1 MGYERDYCHRMNP
14 PIRSA
19 ADSSLVTRGEQ
30 RAILTVTCSAA
41 FLFFNSFGSIGVAL
55 PTMQKQFG
63 SSLAAIQWVSL
74 MGIVTVSSLSL
85 CFGRAGGIFGQ
96 RRIYK
101 SGVALYAIGAGFG
114 AVANSFSTL
123 LSARLVM
130 AVGLAMAVPMSTA
143 ILATA
148 FESKSR
154 GRALGTFA
162 SAIAVGRMTGPT
174 IGGVLL
180 ELGGWPWIFWMNFI
194 IGSAVTIAVAKI
206 FPGSGEQRQEPFDVW
221 GSLLLLLSYPA
232 LLLGLTFAPSAG
244 WTSSFVAGCFI
255 VALIG
260 LPIFVWVE
268 LHAKKP
274 LIEMAMFKRKLLAAA
289 VGAAVLSN
297 VTHYPL
303 GLCAPLYLQNVLGA
317 SAVITGL
324 VLAILPFS
332 TALASWVSGRLA
344 DRFDA
349 GLIACLGL
357 LFIFGG
363 IVYYSGLET
372 DRNLLYVIGALAA
385 VGTGLG
391 IFTPA
396 NQKVAFASVQQDD
409 YGVLAAILSSF
420 GTAAGTVGTTMAVA
434 LMELRGG
441 QRLWAEPTL
450 FASAQQ
456 FAFSCLAPIGLLAL
470 LIACLSRDAGSHR

>member
-1 MGYERDYCHRMNP
+1 MNSP
-14 PIRSA
+14 LRSA
-19 ADSSLVTRGEQ
+19 ASSLVTRREQ

-55 PTMQKQFG
+55 PTMQKQFD

-74 MGIVTVSSLSL
+74 MGVVTVSSLSL
-85 CFGRAGGIFGQ
+85 CFGRAGSIFGQ
-96 RRIYK
+96 KRVYK
-101 SGVALYAIGAGFG
+101 AGVALYALGAGLG
-114 AVANSFSTL
+114 AIANSFSTL
-123 LSARLVM
+123 LSARVVM
-130 AVGLAMAVPMSTA
+130 AIGLAMAVPMSTA

-148 FESKSR
+148 FEPKSR

-174 IGGVLL
+174 VGGFLL

-194 IGSAVTIAVAKI
+194 IGSGVTLAVAKI
-206 FPGSGEQRQEPFDVW
+206 FGGPGEQRQEPFDVW

-232 LLLGLTFAPSAG
+232 LLLGLTFAPTAG

-260 LPIFVWVE
+260 LPIFVWIE
-268 LHAKKP
+268 LRTKKP
-274 LIEMAMFKRKLLAAA
+274 LIEMAIFKHKVLAAA
-289 VGAAVLSN
+289 VAAAVLCN
-297 VTHYPL
+297 ITHYPV

-324 VLAILPFS
+324 VLAVLPLS
-332 TALASWVSGRLA
+332 TALASWISGRLA
-344 DRFDA
+344 DRLDA
-349 GLIACLGL
+349 ALIACVGL
-357 LFIFGG
+357 LFIFAG
-363 IVYYSGLET
+363 IVYYSRLET
-372 DRNLLYVIGALAA
+372 DRNLVYIIGALAV

-391 IFTPA
+391 IFTPS
-396 NQKVAFASVQQDD
+396 NQKVAFASVEQDD

-420 GTAAGTVGTTMAVA
+420 GTAAGTIGTTMAVA

-441 QRLWAEPTL
+441 QRLWAEPL
-450 FASAQQ
+450 VFASAQH
-456 FAFSCLAPIGLLAL
+456 FAFACLAPIGFLAL
-470 LIACLSRDAGSHR
+470 LIAYLSRGADSHR

>member
-1 MGYERDYCHRMNP
+1 MNP

-19 ADSSLVTRGEQ
+19 ADLSFVTQGGQ
-30 RAILTVTCSAA
+30 RAILIVTCSAA
-41 FLFFNSFGSIGVAL
+41 FLFFNSFGGIGVAL

-74 MGIVTVSSLSL
+74 MGTVTVSSLSL
-85 CFGRAGGIFGQ
+85 CFGRAGAIFGQ
-96 RRIYK
+96 KRIYK
-101 SGVALYAIGAGFG
+101 SGVALYALGAGFG
-114 AVANSFSTL
+114 AVSNSFSTL
-123 LSARLVM
+123 LLARLVM
-130 AVGLAMAVPMSTA
+130 AIGLAMAVPMSTA

-148 FESKSR
+148 FEPKSR

-174 IGGVLL
+174 IGGFLL
-180 ELGGWPWIFWMNFI
+180 ELGGWQWIFWMNFI
-194 IGSAVTIAVAKI
+194 IGSAVTIAVATI
-206 FPGSGEQRQEPFDVW
+206 FRGSGERRQEPFDVW
-221 GSLLLLLSYPA
+221 GSLMLLLTYPA

-244 WTSSFVAGCFI
+244 WTSFFVAGCFV
-255 VALIG
+255 VALVG
-260 LPIFVWVE
+260 LPIFVWIE
-268 LHAKKP
+268 SSTKKP
-274 LIEMAMFKRKLLAAA
+274 LIEMAMFKRKVLAGA
-289 VGAAVLSN
+289 VGALVLCN
-297 VTHYPL
+297 IIHYPV

-324 VLAILPFS
+324 VLAVLPLS

-349 GLIACLGL
+349 ALIACLGL

-372 DRNLLYVIGALAA
+372 DRNLVYVIGALAV

-409 YGVLAAILSSF
+409 YAVLAAMLSSF
-420 GTAAGTVGTTMAVA
+420 GTAAGTIGTTMAVA
-434 LMELRGG
+434 LMEVRGG

-450 FASAQQ
+450 FANAQH

-470 LIACLSRDAGSHR
+470 LIAYISRGAGADR

>member
-1 MGYERDYCHRMNP
+1 MNS

-19 ADSSLVTRGEQ
+19 ASSLVTRAEQ

-74 MGIVTVSSLSL
+74 MGTVAVSSLSL
-85 CFGRAGGIFGQ
+85 CFGRAGSILGQ
-96 RRIYK
+96 KRIYK
-101 SGVALYAIGAGFG
+101 TGVALYTIGAGFG
-114 AVANSFSTL
+114 ALANSFAAL
-123 LSARLVM
+123 LSARVVM
-130 AVGLAMAVPMSTA
+130 AIGLAMAVPMSTA

-148 FESKSR
+148 FEPKSR

-162 SAIAVGRMTGPT
+162 SAVAVGRMTGPT
-174 IGGVLL
+174 IGGFLL
-180 ELGGWPWIFWMNFI
+180 ELGGWPWIFWMNFL
-194 IGSAVTIAVAKI
+194 IGSAVTLAVGKI
-206 FPGSGEQRQEPFDVW
+206 FLGPGEQRHEPFDVW

-232 LLLGLTFAPSAG
+232 LLLGLTFAPTAG

-255 VALIG
+255 VGLVG
-260 LPIFVWVE
+260 LPIFVWIE
-268 LHAKKP
+268 LRTKKP
-274 LIEMAMFKRKLLAAA
+274 LIEITMFKHKVLAAA
-289 VGAAVLSN
+289 VAAAVLCN
-297 VTHYPL
+297 ITHYPV

-317 SAVITGL
+317 SAVVTGL
-324 VLAILPFS
+324 VLAVLPLS
-332 TALASWVSGRLA
+332 TALASWISGRLA
-344 DRFDA
+344 DRLDA
-349 GLIACLGL
+349 ALIACVGL
-357 LFIFGG
+357 LLIFGG

-372 DRNLLYVIGALAA
+372 DHNLVYIIGALAV

-391 IFTPA
+391 IFTPS

-409 YGVLAAILSSF
+409 YAVLAAILSSF
-420 GTAAGTVGTTMAVA
+420 GTAAGTIGTTMAVA

-441 QRLWAEPTL
+441 QRLWAEPVV
-450 FASAQQ
+450 FASAQH

-470 LIACLSRDAGSHR
+470 LIAYLSRTADSHR

>member
-1 MGYERDYCHRMNP
+1 MNP

-19 ADSSLVTRGEQ
+19 ADLSFATSGEQ
-30 RAILTVTCSAA
+30 RAILMVTCSAA

-74 MGIVTVSSLSL
+74 MGTVTVSSLSL
-85 CFGRAGGIFGQ
+85 CFGRAGSIFGQ
-96 RRIYK
+96 KRIYK
-101 SGVALYAIGAGFG
+101 SGVALYALGAGFG
-114 AVANSFSTL
+114 AVSNSFSTL
-123 LSARLVM
+123 LSARVVM
-130 AVGLAMAVPMSTA
+130 AIGLAMAVPMSTA

-148 FESKSR
+148 FEPKSR

-194 IGSAVTIAVAKI
+194 IGSAVTIAVVKI
-206 FPGSGEQRQEPFDVW
+206 FRGSGEQRQEPFDIW
-221 GSLLLLLSYPA
+221 GSLVLLLTYPA
-232 LLLGLTFAPSAG
+232 LLLGLTFAPSTG
-244 WTSSFVAGCFI
+244 WTSFFVAGCFI
-255 VALIG
+255 VALVG
-260 LPIFVWVE
+260 LPIFVWIE
-268 LHAKKP
+268 SSTKKP
-274 LIEMAMFKRKLLAAA
+274 LIEMAMFKRKALAATVAAA
-289 VGAAVLSN
+289 VLCN
-297 VTHYPL
+297 ITHYPI

-324 VLAILPFS
+324 VLAVLPLS
-332 TALASWVSGRLA
+332 TALASFVSGRLA

-349 GLIACLGL
+349 ALISCLGL

-372 DRNLLYVIGALAA
+372 DRNLVYVIGALAV

-396 NQKVAFASVQQDD
+396 NQKVAFASVEQDD
-409 YGVLAAILSSF
+409 YGLLAAILSSF

-434 LMELRGG
+434 LMEFRGG
-441 QRLWAEPTL
+441 HRLWAEPTL

-470 LIACLSRDAGSHR
+470 LIACLSRDTGSHR

>member
-1 MGYERDYCHRMNP
+1 MNSP
-14 PIRSA
+14 LRSA
-19 ADSSLVTRGEQ
+19 ASSLVTRGEQ

-55 PTMQKQFG
+55 PTMQKQFD

-74 MGIVTVSSLSL
+74 MGVVTVSSLSL
-85 CFGRAGGIFGQ
+85 CFGRAGSIFGQ
-96 RRIYK
+96 KRVYK
-101 SGVALYAIGAGFG
+101 AGVALYALGAGLG
-114 AVANSFSTL
+114 AIANSFSTL
-123 LSARLVM
+123 LSARVVM
-130 AVGLAMAVPMSTA
+130 AIGLAMAVPMSTA

-148 FESKSR
+148 FEPKSR

-174 IGGVLL
+174 VGGFLL

-194 IGSAVTIAVAKI
+194 IGSGVTLAVGKI
-206 FPGSGEQRQEPFDVW
+206 FGGPGEQRQEPFDVW

-232 LLLGLTFAPSAG
+232 LLLGLTFAPTAG

-260 LPIFVWVE
+260 LPIFVWIE
-268 LHAKKP
+268 LRTKKP
-274 LIEMAMFKRKLLAAA
+274 LIEMAIFKHKVLAAA
-289 VGAAVLSN
+289 VAAAVLCN
-297 VTHYPL
+297 ITHYPV

-324 VLAILPFS
+324 VLAVLPLS
-332 TALASWVSGRLA
+332 TALASWISGRLA
-344 DRFDA
+344 DRLDA
-349 GLIACLGL
+349 ALIACVGL
-357 LFIFGG
+357 LFIFAG
-363 IVYYSGLET
+363 IVYYSRLET
-372 DRNLLYVIGALAA
+372 DRNLVYIIGALAV

-391 IFTPA
+391 IFTPS
-396 NQKVAFASVQQDD
+396 NQKVAFASVEQDD

-420 GTAAGTVGTTMAVA
+420 GTAAGTIGTTMAVA

-441 QRLWAEPTL
+441 QRLWAEPL
-450 FASAQQ
+450 VFASAQH
-456 FAFSCLAPIGLLAL
+456 FAFACLAPIGLLAL
-470 LIACLSRDAGSHR
+470 LIAYLSRGADSHR